1 MSRASCL
8 LLATVAVAVA
18 LALPAAAAA
27 EPSDGTRIVGGSGA
41 APGAWPWQA
50 AVIDARY
57 DDYQGQF
64 CGGSLVAPR
73 WVLTAA
79 HCVVSQGTPT
89 SPSAL
94 RIMLGR
100 TRLSATGGEDI
111 AVARIL
117 VHPAYDAAAIA
128 YDAALIELSEP
139 SSQTPVRLAA
149 AGQTGLWSGGQSGVV
164 TGWGTTSPRGDT
176 YPDDLLQV
184 VVPIRS
190 DPECGQMLGS
200 PFQAATMMCAGYDE
214 GGRDSCYGDS
224 GGPLVVEDREGG
236 WRQAGVVSWGYECA
250 APSSPGAYAR
260 VGADPLRGWIEASVQ
275 GLPGGGQEH
284 SPVQTGAPA
293 SPGQYPQPAPS
304 SPAGGAGPAAGAT
317 AGPTPSVAAAPPRR
331 TSRRPA
337 KCRRK
342 NGRTAKHRR
351 ACKRKSLR
359 SRTKR

>member
-1 MSRASCL
+1 MARVPRL
-8 LLATVAVAVA
+8 PLAVMAVAIA

-27 EPSDGTRIVGGSGA
+27 DPSDGTRIVGGSGA

-79 HCVVSQGTPT
+79 HCVVFQGTPT

-100 TRLSATGGEDI
+100 TRLSATGGEDL
-111 AVARIL
+111 AVSRII
-117 VHPAYDAAAIA
+117 VHPSYDAAASN
-128 YDAALIELSEP
+128 YDVALIELSVP

-149 AGQTGLWSGGQSGVV
+149 SGQSDLWSGGQPAVV
-164 TGWGTTSPRGDT
+164 TGWGTTSPRGDS
-176 YPDDLLQV
+176 YPDDLLQAT
-184 VVPIRS
+184 VPIRS
-190 DPECGQMLGS
+190 DAECGQMLGS
-200 PFQAATMMCAGYDE
+200 PFQAATMMCAGYAE

-236 WRQAGVVSWGYECA
+236 WRQAGVVSWGYQCA
-250 APSSPGAYAR
+250 APNSPGAYAR
-260 VGADPLRGWIEASVQ
+260 VGSDPLRGWIEAGVQ
-275 GLPGGGQEH
+275 GA
-284 SPVQTGAPA
+284 PVSA
-293 SPGQYPQPAPS
+293 GQYPQPAP
-304 SPAGGAGPAAGAT
+304 ANTVGGAPAAGVAT
-317 AGPTPSVAAAPPRR
+317 AGPTPSVTQAPNRR
-331 TSRRPA
+331 TLRRPA
-337 KCRRK
+337 SCRRK
-342 NGRTAKHRR
+342 KGRAAAKHRR
-351 ACKRKSLR
+351 ACKRSPPR